1 MVSRVKDRADG
12 KISYVE
18 FLQNLGVTVSPG
30 DLEGVST
37 QIHNNNIKS
46 ETRRLNDQWNR

>member
-1 MVSRVKDRADG
+1 MVSRVKDQADG
-12 KISYVE
+12 RISYVE

-37 QIHNNNIKS
+37 QIHNGNIKS
-46 ETRRLNDQWNR
+46 ETKRLNDQWNR